1 MIILY
6 HNHNKVTKVVSKSNE
21 ILPFDKTANIA
32 SVFIELAIQNPQ
44 SKIVWCHEDYQSFLN
59 LNDIDTIFHHDK
71 MMLSYNPNQLSF
83 LGEKIGYIDESPFI
97 KINKNVSYPTWLM
110 SSLVGVIH
118 ASLLLEINNK
128 IKPDSDFDY
137 YLSSIAKVCMP
148 LGLLCYS
155 EPKLLKSNNVVGNIK
170 PSNITL
176 FKFVKQHYRTRWIFL
191 LFLNLMIYEFKFPV
205 SALFYSVFFKNRN
218 NNTIKLDKIK
228 VNTLLNKAVSS
239 ETVDVLIPTIGRKKY
254 LYDVLLD
261 LSKQTHLPKNVIIVE
276 QNPDANSASELDY
289 LNAENWPF
297 KIKHTFINQTGACNA
312 RNVALSQVESEWI
325 FFADDDIRFNENFI
339 ESAVDL
345 ISKYNCKAVT
355 FRCFQENEKQT
366 IKEIFQWSAFGSG
379 CSFVKRE
386 AIKNVL
392 FDLCYE
398 FGFGEDTDFGMHIRN
413 SGCDVIYFPSPEIL
427 HLKAPIGGFRT
438 KPTLLWSND
447 EIKPKPSPTITLY
460 KLLHETKEQH
470 NGYKTILFFKYYRN
484 QSVKN
489 PIKYYSKFQNEWKQ
503 SLYWANELIK
513 KA

>member
-1 MIILY
+1 MIVLY
-6 HNHNKVTKVVSKSNE
+6 HNHNKVTKIISKSNE
-21 ILPFDKTANIA
+21 ISPFDKTANIA

-44 SKIVWCHEDYQSFLN
+44 SKIVWCHENYHSFLN
-59 LNDIDTIFHHDK
+59 LDLIESLFYHDK
-71 MMLSYNPNQLSF
+71 IMLSFNPDNLSF

-97 KINKNVSYPTWLM
+97 KINKKVSYPTWLM
-110 SSLVGVIH
+110 SSSAGIIH
-118 ASLLLEINNK
+118 AAVLLEVNNK
-128 IKPDSDFDY
+128 IKPDSDFAY

-155 EPKLLKSNNVVGNIK
+155 EPRLLKNNNVFEDIK
-170 PSNITL
+170 PSNIVL

-191 LFLNLMIYEFKFPV
+191 LFLNLMIYELKFPV
-205 SALFYSVFFKNRN
+205 FALFYSLFFKNRN
-218 NNTIKLDKIK
+218 KNTIKLDKIK
-228 VNTLLNKAVSS
+228 VNSSLNDEIDL

-254 LYDVLLD
+254 LYDVLSD
-261 LSKQTHLPKNVIIVE
+261 LLKQTHLPENVIIVE
-276 QNPDANSASELDY
+276 QNPDMQSTSELDY
-289 LNAENWPF
+289 LDAENWPF
-297 KIKHTFINQTGACNA
+297 KIKHTFITQTGACNA
-312 RNVALSQVESEWI
+312 RNVALSQVESKWI

-345 ISKYNCKAVT
+345 ISQYKCKAVS

-366 IKEIFQWSAFGSG
+366 IKEICQWSAFGSG
-379 CSFVKRE
+379 CSFVNSK
-386 AIKNVL
+386 AIKNVQ
-392 FDLCYE
+392 FDLRYE
-398 FGFGEDTDFGMHIRN
+398 FGFGEDTDFGMQIRN
-413 SGCDVIYFPSPEIL
+413 LGCDVLYFPTPEIL

-438 KPTLLWSND
+438 KPSLLWSND

-489 PIKYYSKFQNEWKQ
+489 PIKYYFKFQKEWKR
-503 SLYWANELIK
+503 SLYWANKLIN